1 MTVGC
6 AEDAGDGRRDAR
18 RDVGRD
24 GGRAQAR
31 QVADAVE
38 SLVACWLTAVEE
50 AAPRLPAR
58 QLLALRTVRH
68 RPELNLTALAE
79 RLDVGLPTAS
89 RLCDRLEAAGLLE
102 RAVHPRNRREV
113 RLVLTA
119 YGKRVLA
126 DVGERRVR
134 RLAAVFEGMSPAQRA
149 ALERGLFAFHQAQAR
164 SPGTGRTGGTGR
176 GRVGTD
182 G

>member
-1 MTVGC
+1 MTAGC
-6 AEDAGDGRRDAR
+6 AEGADDGLRGVRRDGAPL
-18 RDVGRD
+18 
-24 GGRAQAR
+24 QAR

-38 SLVACWLTAVEE
+38 SLVTCWLAAAQE

-79 RLDVGLPTAS
+79 RLDVALPTAS

-102 RAVHPRNRREV
+102 RAVQPRNRREV

-119 YGKRVLA
+119 YGQRVLR
-126 DVGERRVR
+126 DVGERRAR
-134 RLAAVFEGMSPAQRA
+134 RLAAVFEGMTPVQRA
-149 ALERGLFAFHQAQAR
+149 ALEQGLYAFHQAHLGGSGSCA
-164 SPGTGRTGGTGR
+164 GRTGNGPAQP
-176 GRVGTD
+176 D

>member
-1 MTVGC
+1 MRGGHEAMTAGC
-6 AEDAGDGRRDAR
+6 AEGAGEGRRDVR
-18 RDVGRD
+18 HD

-31 QVADAVE
+31 RLAEAVE
-38 SLVACWLTAVEE
+38 CLVACWLTAAQE

-113 RLVLTA
+113 RLVLTP
-119 YGKRVLA
+119 YGRDVLA
-126 DVGERRVR
+126 DVGERRAR
-134 RLAAVFEGMSPAQRA
+134 RLADVFEAMPPARRA
-149 ALERGLFAFHQAQAR
+149 ALEQGLHAFHQAHAGI
-164 SPGTGRTGGTGR
+164 PGTPAGPGPT
-176 GRVGTD
+176 GTD

>member
-1 MTVGC
+1 MTAGC

-18 RDVGRD
+18 PE

-38 SLVACWLTAVEE
+38 SLVACWLTAAEE
-50 AAPRLPAR
+50 TAPLLPAR

-102 RAVHPRNRREV
+102 RALHPHSRREV

-119 YGKRVLA
+119 YGRHVLA

-134 RLAAVFEGMSPAQRA
+134 RLAAVFESMPPAQRA
-149 ALERGLFAFHQAQAR
+149 ALEQGLHAFHRAHAR
-164 SPGTGRTGGTGR
+164 ISGTGHGHGPVETGG
-176 GRVGTD
+176 
-182 G
+182 

>member
-1 MTVGC
+1 MTAGC
-6 AEDAGDGRRDAR
+6 AEGAGDGRRDAR
-18 RDVGRD
+18 HE

-31 QVADAVE
+31 RIADAVE
-38 SLVACWLTAVEE
+38 CLVACWLTAAEE
-50 AAPRLPAR
+50 TAPRLPAR

-68 RPELNLTALAE
+68 RPELNLTSLAE
-79 RLDVGLPTAS
+79 RLGVGLPTAS

-119 YGKRVLA
+119 YGRDVLA
-126 DVGERRVR
+126 DVGERRAQ
-134 RLAAVFEGMSPAQRA
+134 RLTAVFEGMPPARRA
-149 ALERGLFAFHQAQAR
+149 ALEQGLHAFHQAYAR
-164 SPGTGRTGGTGR
+164 DAGTATGPTR
-176 GRVGTD
+176 TD